1 MRIRELQDNLR
12 KLLNYDLAFSLQG
25 DNFSLDMELILSAK
39 VMAVDLLREENPKQI
54 ILEAFIQLFLVASIL
69 NLDLEKEIEKIIIN
83 YTDVY
88 SQGGSRIF

>member
-88 SQGGSRIF
+88 SQGG

>member
-1 MRIRELQDNLR
+1 MRIRELQDSLK

-25 DNFSLDMELILSAK
+25 NNFTLDTELILSAK
-39 VMAVDLLREENPKQI
+39 VMAADLLREENPKQI

-88 SQGGSRIF
+88 SQGG